1 MPISLMKHKM
11 PEQDPK
17 IRATN
22 FEEVAMGYSEEDAV
36 AEANRCLNCK
46 VPQCRKGCPVEVDI
60 PGFIAKIK
68 EKDFDG

>member
-1 MPISLMKHKM
+1 MKHKM

-36 AEANRCLNCK
+36 AEVIFMVAEMGRAFAPSPLS
-46 VPQCRKGCPVEVDI
+46 VWGREGH
-60 PGFIAKIK
+60 G
-68 EKDFDG
+68 